1 MNGEFLIIHNISRY
15 CDGIYEC
22 VAFNDVPPAVNK
34 DIKVEV
40 ECKFKAMANIR
51 LNIGLNFRF

>member
-1 MNGEFLIIHNISRY
+1 MNGEYLIIHNISRY

-40 ECKFKAMANIR
+40 ECKFSSQITRNIHST
-51 LNIGLNFRF
+51 N